1 MELTLDQAIE
11 KVAYHSA
18 IAWVDTMM
26 TRKYAVHG
34 YDLREA
40 SQVIALLFKEDVDY
54 VRDRIKELEQH
65 HIEALMRFHKV

>member
-1 MELTLDQAIE
+1 
-11 KVAYHSA
+11 
-18 IAWVDTMM
+18 MM